1 VLVMQPLQ
9 DVLAPP
15 ENAEILKRDGGDRV
29 SVVYIDGAGHALLPE
44 QPEAVAKH
52 LLDYLR
58 NLRG

>member
-1 VLVMQPLQ
+1 
-9 DVLAPP
+9 
-15 ENAEILKRDGGDRV
+15 LKRDGGDRV

-58 NLRG
+58 KLRG